1 MKNNFTQVILQ
12 IQKKKKKKNFPAK
25 KKKTNPHDKLSK
37 KKKNIKKK
45 ITNRDI
51 LNIFIQLILDNMI
64 GYVNLNVIV
73 NKIITDHST
82 SELYEFKD
90 IIKTVLDTYAYE
102 LSILSNCNKLIS
114 TNNFKLFKKY
124 KTNIQHS
131 FGNKEE
137 QQQEEGNFFCLIC
150 NQALDQY
157 VSNSYY
163 MLM

>member
-1 MKNNFTQVILQ
+1 
-12 IQKKKKKKNFPAK
+12 
-25 KKKTNPHDKLSK
+25 
-37 KKKNIKKK
+37 
-45 ITNRDI
+45 
-51 LNIFIQLILDNMI
+51 MI

-90 IIKTVLDTYAYE
+90 IIKTMLDTYAYE

-157 VSNSYY
+157 AYQTVIICSCNHYY
-163 MLM
+163 HRNCMPEQSKGQCIVCKFDIHDVTDQKKKF